1 MDAPVATPVA
11 SDGVSMPPTAPARMN
26 SAVSTGFATTVTAIS
41 VSPPA
46 RLSTMMLLPLP
57 GICGIQIE
65 QAPVS
70 NPANPMVTRRVHEA
84 GGDLGCARRISPLKP
99 VPTAAATGISATV
112 NSSAVQLYCVSG
124 HAKVG

>member
-1 MDAPVATPVA
+1 MDAPAATPVA
-11 SDGVSMPPTAPARMN
+11 SDGGSMPPTAPARMN
-26 SAVSTGFATTVTAIS
+26 SAVSTGFATIATVTAIS

-70 NPANPMVTRRVHEA
+70 NPANPIVTRRVHEA
-84 GGDLGCARRISPLKP
+84 GGDLGRAGRISPVKAGP
-99 VPTAAATGISATV
+99 AARATGV
-112 NSSAVQLYCVSG
+112 
-124 HAKVG
+124 K